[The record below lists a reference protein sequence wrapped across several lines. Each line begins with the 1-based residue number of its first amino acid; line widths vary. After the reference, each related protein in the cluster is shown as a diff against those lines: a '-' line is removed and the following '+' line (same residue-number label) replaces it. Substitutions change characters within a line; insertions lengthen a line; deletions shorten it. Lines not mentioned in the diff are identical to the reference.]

1 MSGATNVVLNAGNN
15 TETNMLIVIEE
26 PQLKEIIISY
36 LHETMTGMAD
46 WNYDVNLVAGRG
58 NNRGHRAEIGMS
70 PSDTPVA
77 APEET
82 TPSEDEAAVDGFSF
96 GDSD

>member
-1 MSGATNVVLNAGNN
+1 
-15 TETNMLIVIEE
+15 MLIVIEE
-26 PQLKEIIISY
+26 PQLKDIIISY

-58 NNRGHRAEIGMS
+58 DNGHRAEIGMS
-70 PSDTPVA
+70 PPATPVA